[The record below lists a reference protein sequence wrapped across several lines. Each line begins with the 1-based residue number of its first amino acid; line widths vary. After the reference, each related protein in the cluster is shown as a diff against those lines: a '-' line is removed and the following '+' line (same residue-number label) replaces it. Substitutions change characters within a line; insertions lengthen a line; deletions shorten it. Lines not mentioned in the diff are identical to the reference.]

1 MSLDPDNIVFG
12 IDGILKWSLKILRT
26 FFPNHCWLSDFLK
39 HENELVLISYSIFKL
54 VEGIGIKGWSW

>member
-26 FFPNHCWLSDFLK
+26 FFPNPCWLSDFLK
-39 HENELVLISYSIFKL
+39 HEYELVLKSYGIF
-54 VEGIGIKGWSW
+54 